1 MEANRPSFREL
12 NNKIRQAQKAVIE
25 RKVVILDYEVVLAD
39 SFDLKFEMG
48 KIHEV
53 LSEVL
58 HEISPGEYAG
68 TRPPQ
73 RSYEKEILD
82 QDLYAFHGLSKRFGC
97 RVYLKFALN
106 QDRLWLISLHRDHPE
121 KV

>member
-1 MEANRPSFREL
+1 M
-12 NNKIRQAQKAVIE
+12 IE

-39 SFDLKFEMG
+39 SFDLHFEIG
-48 KIHEV
+48 EIHEV
-53 LSEVL
+53 LSEVIDG
-58 HEISPGEYAG
+58 ISPGDYAG

-82 QDLYAFHGLSKRFGC
+82 QDLYAFHGWSERLGC

-106 QDRLWLISLHRDHPE
+106 LDRLWLISLHRDHPE

>member
-1 MEANRPSFREL
+1 MKESRPSFKEL
-12 NNKIRQAQKAVIE
+12 SNKIRQAKSAVIE
-25 RKVVILDYEVVLAD
+25 RKVLILDHEVILAD
-39 SFDLKFEMG
+39 SCALQFEIG
-48 KIHEV
+48 EIHEV

-58 HEISPGEYAG
+58 HEISPEDYAG
-68 TRPPQ
+68 THPPQ

-82 QDLYAFHGLSKRFGC
+82 QDLYAFHCWSKHFGC